1 MWFAAYLYRRG
12 LVTAEQ
18 VIEASIRQSERQVP
32 LGKLALES
40 KKLSIKQVGKVLR
53 AQAEEGQRF
62 GQLAVQMGF
71 LTEHDVAYLL
81 MVQNDQLPSLGQIL
95 VEMRAIDRRT
105 LDAEFRIAR
114 RAAVENDEVL
124 EVVALQA

>member
-1 MWFAAYLYRRG
+1 MWFATYLYRRG

-18 VIEASIRQSERQVP
+18 VIEASIRQSDRQIP
-32 LGKLALES
+32 LGQLALEL

-53 AQAEEGQRF
+53 VQAEESRRF

-71 LTEHDVAYLL
+71 LTEYDVAYLL
-81 MVQNDQLPSLGQIL
+81 MVQNDRLPSLGQIL
-95 VEMRAIDRRT
+95 VEMRAIDRQT
-105 LDAEFRIAR
+105 LEAEFRIAQ

-124 EVVALQA
+124 EVVPLQA